1 VSKTTTKDDIL
12 NALRQI
18 EDPDLHKDIVSL
30 GFVTQHTICDGAVKV
45 TINLTTPACPV
56 KDVMKRHAEEL
67 LRKLPGV
74 TQVLVEM
81 TAVVVGNQAPR
92 NFGKDIKH
100 ILAVSSGKGGVGKS
114 TVSVNLAVALAA
126 TGARVGLLD
135 CDVYGPDIP
144 MMMGLS
150 GAPEGQ
156 AGKLQPKVRHGVKTM
171 SIGYLLDED
180 KPVIWRGPM
189 VHKLIEQFLADVEW
203 GPLDYLLVD
212 MPPGTGDAQL
222 SLAQIVPL
230 SGAVLVTT
238 PQAVSTFDVG
248 KAIAMF
254 KQVNVD
260 ILGIVENMSGYA
272 IEGMIEG
279 AKPGTKVRLATGGS
293 ESLLA
298 TDSEGRFSTVV
309 DVFGKG
315 GAERLCKRHGFPL
328 LGSVPLNP
336 VVRVGGDAGDPVIVS
351 SPDSLIARL
360 FREIAGKVAQRLAIK
375 AHQTLPILQ

>member
-1 VSKTTTKDDIL
+1 MAKTTTKEDIL
-12 NALRQI
+12 DALRQI

-114 TVSVNLAVALAA
+114 TVSVNLACALAA

-150 GAPEGQ
+150 GAPDGQ

-171 SIGYLLDED
+171 SIGYLLDEE

-260 ILGIVENMSGYA
+260 ILGIVENMAGFA
-272 IEGMIEG
+272 IEGMIAG
-279 AKPGTKVRLATGGS
+279 AKPGTQVRLATGGI
-293 ESLLA
+293 EAVLT
-298 TDSEGRFSTVV
+298 TDSEGRFATVV

-315 GAERLCKRHGFPL
+315 GAERLAKRHGFPL

-336 VVRVGGDAGDPVIVS
+336 SVRVGGDAGDPVLVS
-351 SPDSLIARL
+351 SPDSLIAAR

-375 AHQTLPILQ
+375 AHQSLPILQ